1 MVKLQEKKQIN
12 NLAILFA
19 ITYMISYITRINYGA
34 VISEMVIETGISK
47 SLLSLSLTGSF
58 ITYGAGQIISGICGD
73 KFSPKKLVSCGLLV
87 TVFMN
92 ILIPLCSSP
101 YQMLIVWCINGFAQA
116 FLWPPL
122 VQLMTTLLTEADYA
136 KVAVKVSWGSSLGTI
151 VVYLAAPLLI
161 SFFSWKS
168 VFFFSAGLGLVMLL
182 VWNKY
187 SYEIKPQ
194 KKVEKEESTNGSI
207 KIFFTPL
214 MIGVMIAIILQ
225 GMLRDG
231 VTTWMPSY
239 ITETYNM
246 SNIISILTGVVL
258 PIFGII
264 SFQVSSVLYRMKFK
278 NPLMCSGVIFGVG
291 ALSALALYF
300 LSGSSA
306 SLSVLFSALLTASMH
321 GVNLIL
327 ICMIPPF
334 FKKYG
339 NVSTASGILNSC
351 TYIGSAI
358 STYGI
363 AVLSESR
370 GWSFTLLIWLM
381 IALAGT
387 AICLICVKPWAKKFS
402 DTKNITD

>member
-1 MVKLQEKKQIN
+1 MVKLQDKKQVN
-12 NLAILFA
+12 NLALLFA

-34 VISEMVIETGISK
+34 VISEMVIQTGISK

-73 KFSPKKLVSCGLLV
+73 RFSPKKLVSYGLLV
-87 TVFMN
+87 TIIMN
-92 ILIPLCSSP
+92 ILIPICNSP

-161 SFFSWKS
+161 SLFGWKS
-168 VFFFSAGLGLVMLL
+168 VFLFSAGFGLIMLL
-182 VWNKY
+182 IWNKY

-194 KKVEKEESTNGSI
+194 KKVDRQENPKGSI
-207 KIFFTPL
+207 KMFFSPL
-214 MIGVMIAIILQ
+214 MIGVMVAIILQ

-246 SNIISILTGVVL
+246 SNIISILTGVAL

-264 SFQVSSVLYRMKFK
+264 SFQLSSLLYRMKFT

-306 SLSVLFSALLTASMH
+306 SLSVFFSALLTASMH

-363 AVLSESR
+363 AVLSENH
-370 GWSFTLLIWLM
+370 GWKFTLLIWLL
-381 IALAGT
+381 IAIVGT
-387 AICLICVKPWAKKFS
+387 IICLVCVKPWAKQFS
-402 DTKNITD
+402 NSKKMNS

>member
-1 MVKLQEKKQIN
+1 MVKLKDKKQIN
-12 NLAILFA
+12 NLALLFA
-19 ITYMISYITRINYGA
+19 VTYMVSYITRINYGA
-34 VISEMVIETGISK
+34 VISEMVIQTGISK
-47 SLLSLSLTGSF
+47 SLLSLALTGSF
-58 ITYGAGQIISGICGD
+58 VTYGAGQIISGICGD
-73 KFSPKKLVSCGLLV
+73 RFSPKKLVSCGLLV
-87 TVFMN
+87 TIIMN
-92 ILIPLCSSP
+92 ILIPICNSP
-101 YQMLIVWCINGFAQA
+101 YQMLVVWCINGFAQA

-151 VVYLAAPLLI
+151 VVYLMAPLLI
-161 SFFSWKS
+161 SLLGWKS
-168 VFFFSAGLGLVMLL
+168 VFLFSAGFGLIMLL
-182 VWNKY
+182 LWNKY
-187 SYEIKPQ
+187 SYEIEPQ
-194 KKVEKEESTNGSI
+194 KKTEKEENQKGSI
-207 KIFFTPL
+207 KTFFSPL
-214 MIGVMIAIILQ
+214 MIGVMLAIVLQ

-246 SNIISILTGVVL
+246 SNIISILTGVIL

-264 SFQVSSVLYRMKFK
+264 SFQLSSVLYRMKFT
-278 NPLMCSGVIFGVG
+278 NPLTCSAFIFGIG

-300 LSGSSA
+300 FTGSSA
-306 SLSVLFSALLTASMH
+306 SLSVIFSALLTASMH

-351 TYIGSAI
+351 TYVGSAI

-363 AVLSESR
+363 AVLSENH
-370 GWSFTLLIWLM
+370 GWSFTLLIWLL
-381 IALAGT
+381 IAVAGT
-387 AICLICVKPWAKKFS
+387 IICLICIKPWAKKFS
-402 DTKNITD
+402 KSV

>member
-1 MVKLQEKKQIN
+1 MVKLQGKKQIN
-12 NLAILFA
+12 NLALLFA
-19 ITYMISYITRINYGA
+19 ITYMVSYITRINYGA
-34 VISEMVIETGISK
+34 VISEMVIQTGISK

-58 ITYGAGQIISGICGD
+58 ITYGVGQIISGICGD
-73 KFSPKKLVSCGLLV
+73 KFSPKKLVSYGLSV
-87 TVFMN
+87 TILMN
-92 ILIPLCSSP
+92 ILIPICNSP
-101 YQMLIVWCINGFAQA
+101 YQMLIIWCINGFAQA

-151 VVYLAAPLLI
+151 VVYLMAPLLI
-161 SFFSWKS
+161 SLFGWKS
-168 VFFFSAGLGLVMLL
+168 VFIFSAAFGLIMLL

-194 KKVEKEESTNGSI
+194 QKTETEENQKGSLKV
-207 KIFFTPL
+207 FFSPL

-264 SFQVSSVLYRMKFK
+264 SFQLSSLLYRMKFR

-291 ALSALALYF
+291 AISALALYF
-300 LSGSSA
+300 LSGASA
-306 SLSVLFSALLTASMH
+306 PLSVFFSALLTASMH

-351 TYIGSAI
+351 TYVGSAI

-363 AVLSESR
+363 AVLSENR
-370 GWSFTLLIWLM
+370 GWSFTLLIWLI
-381 IALAGT
+381 IAIVGT
-387 AICLICVKPWAKKFS
+387 IICLLCVKPWSKKFS
-402 DTKNITD
+402 NQI